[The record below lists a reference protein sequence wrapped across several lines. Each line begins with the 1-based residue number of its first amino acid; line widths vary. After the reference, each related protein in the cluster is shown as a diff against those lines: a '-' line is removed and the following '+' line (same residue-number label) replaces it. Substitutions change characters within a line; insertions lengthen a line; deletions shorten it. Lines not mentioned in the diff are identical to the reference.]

1 MNDSGDS
8 VMWLNKKQLNKN
20 KKPQQHTLKMVRF
33 KDETENEWQSSQCPK
48 KHFIDL
54 QKTQRT
60 IVQDHFKKCTVL
72 YNRNG

>member
-33 KDETENEWQSSQCPK
+33 KDETENE
-48 KHFIDL
+48 
-54 QKTQRT
+54 
-60 IVQDHFKKCTVL
+60 
-72 YNRNG
+72 